1 MIYVLYGLDN
11 YLINYNVKK
20 IVKGDDKEYFDLE
33 NTDLGSIILSCNSLS
48 LFSNHKNIVVE
59 NSYIFTSTIN
69 KKLPEQNID
78 VLDKYIDNIN
88 KDVNLIFVIEKDKLD
103 DRKKIVKKI
112 KEKGKIIDCNTKKNN
127 ISIVKEFFDRYKI
140 SDEDIKYLID
150 RVGDNLS
157 IIYQES
163 EKLKI
168 YKIDDKVIDKN
179 DIDMITTKA
188 YDLDIFHLIEN
199 IVLKNKEKALESYN
213 ELIKNGEEPIKII
226 ILLSN
231 QFRLIFQSKK
241 LYMMGYSELNISQKL
256 KVHPYAIKKALEKTR
271 NFKEEKLID
280 YLYKLAILDE
290 NIKKGKIDANTGL
303 ELFIINL

>member
-112 KEKGKIIDCNTKKNN
+112 KENGKIIDCNT
-127 ISIVKEFFDRYKI
+127 R
-140 SDEDIKYLID
+140 
-150 RVGDNLS
+150 R
-157 IIYQES
+157 
-163 EKLKI
+163 
-168 YKIDDKVIDKN
+168 
-179 DIDMITTKA
+179 
-188 YDLDIFHLIEN
+188 
-199 IVLKNKEKALESYN
+199 
-213 ELIKNGEEPIKII
+213 
-226 ILLSN
+226 
-231 QFRLIFQSKK
+231 
-241 LYMMGYSELNISQKL
+241 
-256 KVHPYAIKKALEKTR
+256 
-271 NFKEEKLID
+271 
-280 YLYKLAILDE
+280 
-290 NIKKGKIDANTGL
+290 
-303 ELFIINL
+303 

>member
-1 MIYVLYGLDN
+1 MIYVLYGLDS

-112 KEKGKIIDCNTKKNN
+112 NEVYARRRDLMLETMKEEFPEGVEYTYPEGGLFIWVELPKHLDSRIIMKDCLANN
-127 ISIVKEFFDRYKI
+127 VAYVPGGSFFPN
-140 SDEDIKYLID
+140 
-150 RVGDNLS
+150 GG
-157 IIYQES
+157 
-163 EKLKI
+163 
-168 YKIDDKVIDKN
+168 
-179 DIDMITTKA
+179 T
-188 YDLDIFHLIEN
+188 EN
-199 IVLKNKEKALESYN
+199 C
-213 ELIKNGEEPIKII
+213 
-226 ILLSN
+226 
-231 QFRLIFQSKK
+231 FRLNYSNMSDDRIVEGIKRIGLVLRK
-241 LYMMGYSELNISQKL
+241 YMAVKQN
-256 KVHPYAIKKALEKTR
+256 V
-271 NFKEEKLID
+271 
-280 YLYKLAILDE
+280 
-290 NIKKGKIDANTGL
+290 
-303 ELFIINL
+303 

>member
-1 MIYVLYGLDN
+1 M
-11 YLINYNVKK
+11 
-20 IVKGDDKEYFDLE
+20 
-33 NTDLGSIILSCNSLS
+33 
-48 LFSNHKNIVVE
+48 
-59 NSYIFTSTIN
+59 
-69 KKLPEQNID
+69 
-78 VLDKYIDNIN
+78 
-88 KDVNLIFVIEKDKLD
+88 
-103 DRKKIVKKI
+103 
-112 KEKGKIIDCNTKKNN
+112 
-127 ISIVKEFFDRYKI
+127 
-140 SDEDIKYLID
+140 ID

-179 DIDMITTKA
+179 DIDTITTKA

-241 LYMMGYSELNISQKL
+241 LYMMGYSEHNISQKL

-271 NFKEEKLID
+271 NFKEEKLIE

>member
-20 IVKGDDKEYFDLE
+20 IVKNDDKEYFDLE
-33 NTDLGSIILSCNSLS
+33 NTYLDNIILSCNSLS
-48 LFSNHKNIVVE
+48 LFSDHKNIIVE

-78 VLDKYIDNIN
+78 ILDKYIDNIN
-88 KDVNLIFVIEKDKLD
+88 KDVNLIFIIEKDKLD

-127 ISIVKEFFDRYKI
+127 ISVVKEFFDGYKI
-140 SDEDIKYLID
+140 SDSDIKYLID

-168 YKIDDKVIDKN
+168 YKLDDKVINKN
-179 DIDMITTKA
+179 DIDTCTTKA

-199 IVLKNKEKALESYN
+199 IVLKNKEKALESYY
-213 ELIKNGEEPIKII
+213 ELIRNGEEPIKII

-271 NFKEEKLID
+271 NFKEENLID
-280 YLYKLAILDE
+280 YLYKLAVLDE

>member
-20 IVKGDDKEYFDLE
+20 ITKNDDKEYFDLE
-33 NTDLGSIILSCNSLS
+33 NTSLDNIVLSCNSLS

-112 KEKGKIIDCNTKKNN
+112 KDKGEIIDCNTKKNN
-127 ISIVKEFFDRYKI
+127 VSLVKEFFDGYKI
-140 SDEDIKYLID
+140 NDDDIKYLID

-168 YKIDDKVIDKN
+168 YKIDDKIIGKN
-179 DIDMITTKA
+179 DIDSCTTKA

-199 IVLKNKEKALESYN
+199 VVLKNKEKALESYY
-213 ELIKNGEEPIKII
+213 ELIKNGEEPVKIL

-231 QFRLIFQSKK
+231 QFRLIYQSKK

-271 NFKEEKLID
+271 KFNETILLE
-280 YLYKLAILDE
+280 YLYKLAVLDE
-290 NIKKGKIDANTGL
+290 DIKKGKIDSASGL
-303 ELFIINL
+303 EMFIINI

>member
-1 MIYVLYGLDN
+1 MIYVLYGLDS

-112 KEKGKIIDCNTKKNN
+112 KENGKIIDCNTKKNN
-127 ISIVKEFFDRYKI
+127 ISIVKEFFDGYKI
-140 SDEDIKYLID
+140 SDEDVKYLID

-168 YKIDDKVIDKN
+168 YKIDDKVISATC
-179 DIDMITTKA
+179 I
-188 YDLDIFHLIEN
+188 
-199 IVLKNKEKALESYN
+199 
-213 ELIKNGEEPIKII
+213 
-226 ILLSN
+226 
-231 QFRLIFQSKK
+231 
-241 LYMMGYSELNISQKL
+241 
-256 KVHPYAIKKALEKTR
+256 
-271 NFKEEKLID
+271 
-280 YLYKLAILDE
+280 
-290 NIKKGKIDANTGL
+290 
-303 ELFIINL
+303 

>member
-1 MIYVLYGLDN
+1 M
-11 YLINYNVKK
+11 
-20 IVKGDDKEYFDLE
+20 
-33 NTDLGSIILSCNSLS
+33 
-48 LFSNHKNIVVE
+48 
-59 NSYIFTSTIN
+59 
-69 KKLPEQNID
+69 
-78 VLDKYIDNIN
+78 
-88 KDVNLIFVIEKDKLD
+88 
-103 DRKKIVKKI
+103 
-112 KEKGKIIDCNTKKNN
+112 KGKSEIWKIYHKELVYGCNTKKNN
-127 ISIVKEFFDRYKI
+127 ISIVKEFFDGYKI
-140 SDEDIKYLID
+140 SDEDVKYLID

-168 YKIDDKVIDKN
+168 YKIEDKVIDKN
-179 DIDMITTKA
+179 DIDTITTKA

-271 NFKEEKLID
+271 NFKEEKLIE

-290 NIKKGKIDANTGL
+290 NIKKGKIDANSGL
-303 ELFIINL
+303 ELFIINLW

>member
-20 IVKGDDKEYFDLE
+20 ITKNDDKEYFDLE
-33 NTDLGSIILSCNSLS
+33 NTSLDNIILSCNSLS
-48 LFSNHKNIVVE
+48 LFSDHKNIIVE

-88 KDVNLIFVIEKDKLD
+88 KDVNLIFLIEKDKLD

-112 KEKGKIIDCNTKKNN
+112 KDKGKIIDCNTKKNN
-127 ISIVKEFFDRYKI
+127 ILLVKEFFDGYKI
-140 SDEDIKYLID
+140 SDDDIKYLID
-150 RVGDNLS
+150 RVGGNLS
-157 IIYQES
+157 IVYQES

-168 YKIDDKVIDKN
+168 YKIDDKIINKN
-179 DIDMITTKA
+179 DIDSCTTKA

-199 IVLKNKEKALESYN
+199 IVLKNKEKALESYY
-213 ELIKNGEEPIKII
+213 ELIKNGEEPVKIL

-231 QFRLIFQSKK
+231 QFRLIYQSKK
-241 LYMMGYSELNISQKL
+241 LYMMGYSEFNISQKL

-271 NFKEEKLID
+271 KFNETILLE
-280 YLYKLAILDE
+280 YLYKLAVLDE
-290 NIKKGKIDANTGL
+290 DIKKGKIDSTSGL
-303 ELFIINL
+303 EMFIINI

>member
-127 ISIVKEFFDRYKI
+127 ISIVKEFFGGYKI

-271 NFKEEKLID
+271 NFKEEKLIE

>member
-127 ISIVKEFFDRYKI
+127 ISIVKEFFDGYKI

>member
-127 ISIVKEFFDRYKI
+127 ISIVKEFFDGYKI

-168 YKIDDKVIDKN
+168 YKIDDKAIDKN

-290 NIKKGKIDANTGL
+290 NIKKGKIDANSGL